1 MHVIG
6 RETRRGR
13 GPRLPAPGSRP
24 DSTQGE
30 RPGAR
35 GAFRA
40 TCTSGVEAFSNGVF
54 VVAITVLALEMS
66 TPAHPGGG
74 LLPPCCSNGLPT
86 WAI

>member
-1 MHVIG
+1 MAAG
-6 RETRRGR
+6 
-13 GPRLPAPGSRP
+13 PGSRP

-40 TCTSGVEAFSNGVF
+40 TCTGGVEAFSNGVF
-54 VVAITVLALEMS
+54 AVAITVLTLEMS

-74 LLPPCCSNGLPT
+74 LLSAQVHRWPATGRAPAGT
-86 WAI
+86 